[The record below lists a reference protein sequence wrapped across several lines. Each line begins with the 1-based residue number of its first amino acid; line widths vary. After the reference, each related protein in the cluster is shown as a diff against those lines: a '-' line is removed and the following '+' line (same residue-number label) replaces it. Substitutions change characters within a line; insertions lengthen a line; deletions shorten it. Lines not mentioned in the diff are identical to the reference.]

1 MNVHINNLATAI
13 GFIDKAQRLIEEV
26 HVEGDLNNN
35 HLSIVKKNLNKSID
49 VSRSIIED
57 VKAQNRGILPS

>member
-13 GFIDKAQRLIEEV
+13 GFIDKAQRLIEGV
-26 HVEGDLNNN
+26 NVEGDLNNN

-57 VKAQNRGILPS
+57 VKAQNRGMLPS